1 MPDICLAGTGGMLP
15 LKDRYLTGCFLEYS
29 GKAILIDCGEGMQ
42 VALAAAD
49 IKISRIEMLLITH
62 FHADHVTGLPGLLL
76 SMGNCS
82 REDALDIYMPES
94 AERVVRNLISVCG
107 RLPFEVRLH
116 KLPDKEAVS
125 FTADKIDPML
135 TVSTLPVKH
144 SVKCLGYSLLL
155 EKKPVF
161 QPERAQ
167 ALGIPVKLWRV
178 LHAGEA
184 VTLDDG
190 RVILPDEV
198 TGEKRAPVK
207 VTYVT
212 DTLPIREIVPFAK
225 DADLFI
231 CEGMYGDTEKKQS
244 MNEKGHMLMQDACRL
259 AADASVKRLWLTHY
273 SPAEKHPENFDKELK
288 KLFPEVLIS
297 KDGEKITL

>member
-15 LKDRYLTGCFLEYS
+15 LKDRYLTGCFLEYN

-42 VALAAAD
+42 VALASSD
-49 IKISRIEMLLITH
+49 LKISRIEMILITH
-62 FHADHVTGLPGLLL
+62 NHADHVTGLPGLLL

-82 REDALDIYMPES
+82 REEPIDIYLPES

-107 RLPFEVRLH
+107 RLPFDVRLH
-116 KLPDKEAVS
+116 MLPDKEAVS

-135 TVSTLPVKH
+135 TIYTLPVRH
-144 SVKCLGYSLLL
+144 SVKCLAYSMVL
-155 EKKPVF
+155 EKKAVF
-161 QPERAQ
+161 QPDKAQ
-167 ALGIPVKLWRV
+167 SLGVPVKMWRV
-178 LHAGEA
+178 LHSGEA

-190 RVILPDEV
+190 RVIQSDEV
-198 TGEKRAPVK
+198 LGDKRPPVK

-212 DTLPIREIVPFAK
+212 DTLPIDPIVNFAK

-231 CEGMYGDTEKKQS
+231 CEGMYGDVDKKQS

-259 AADASVKRLWLTHY
+259 AEKACVKELWLTHY
-273 SPAEKHPENFDKELK
+273 SPAEKHPENFEKELK
-288 KLFPEVLIS
+288 KLFPNVIIS
-297 KDGEKITL
+297 KDGEKKTL

>member
-1 MPDICLAGTGGMLP
+1 MPEICLAGTGGMLP

-42 VALAAAD
+42 VALADAD
-49 IKISRIEMLLITH
+49 LKISRIEMILITH
-62 FHADHVTGLPGLLL
+62 DHADHVTGLPGLLL

-82 REDALDIYMPES
+82 REDALDIYMPKS
-94 AERVVRNLISVCG
+94 SERVIKSLLSVCG
-107 RLPFEVRLH
+107 RLPFQVKLH
-116 KLPDKEAVS
+116 TLPDREAVS

-135 TVSTLPVKH
+135 TVSTLPLKH
-144 SVKCLGYSLLL
+144 SVKCLGYSLRL

-167 ALGIPVKLWRV
+167 ALEIPVKYWRV
-178 LHAGEA
+178 LHAGDA

-190 RVILPDEV
+190 RTILPEQV
-198 TGEKRAPVK
+198 TGEKRDPVK

-212 DTLPIREIVPFAK
+212 DTLPIPEIADFAR

-231 CEGMYGDTEKKQS
+231 CEGMYGELDKKQS
-244 MNEKGHMLMQDACRL
+244 MNEKRHMLMQDACRL
-259 AADASVKRLWLTHY
+259 ADKANAKRLWLTHY
-273 SPAEKHPENFDKELK
+273 SPAEKHPENYTKELK
-288 KLFPEVLIS
+288 ALFGNVIVS
-297 KDGEKITL
+297 KDTEKITL

>member
-15 LKDRYLTGCFLEYS
+15 LKDRFLTGCFLEYS

-49 IKISRIEMLLITH
+49 IKISRIEMILITH
-62 FHADHVTGLPGLLL
+62 NHADHVTGLPGLLL

-82 REDALDIYMPES
+82 REEPLDIYMPEG
-94 AERVVRNLISVCG
+94 AERVVRSLISVCG
-107 RLPFEVRLH
+107 RLPFEVRLNT
-116 KLPDKEAVS
+116 LPDKEAVN
-125 FTADKIDPML
+125 FIADKIDPML
-135 TVSTLPVKH
+135 TISTLPVKH
-144 SVKCLGYSLLL
+144 SVKCLGYSLML

-161 QPERAQ
+161 QPEKAKE
-167 ALGIPVKLWRV
+167 LDIPVKLWRV

-190 RVILPDEV
+190 RTIQPDEV
-198 TGEKRAPVK
+198 TGDKRPPVK

-212 DTLPIREIVPFAK
+212 DTLPIGEIVGFAK
-225 DADLFI
+225 GADLFI
-231 CEGMYGDTEKKQS
+231 CEGMYGDTDKKQS

-259 AADASVKRLWLTHY
+259 AADAGVKRLWLTHY
-273 SPAEKHPENFDKELK
+273 SPAEKHPENFERELK

>member
-15 LKDRYLTGCFLEYS
+15 LKDRFLTGCFLEYS

-49 IKISRIEMLLITH
+49 IKISRIEMIFITH
-62 FHADHVTGLPGLLL
+62 NHADHVTGLPGLLL

-82 REDALDIYMPES
+82 REEPLDIYMPEG
-94 AERVVRNLISVCG
+94 AERVVRSLISVCG

-116 KLPDKEAVS
+116 TLPDKEAVN
-125 FTADKIDPML
+125 FIADKIDPML

-144 SVKCLGYSLLL
+144 SVKCLGYSLML

-161 QPERAQ
+161 QPEKAKE
-167 ALGIPVKLWRV
+167 LDIPVKLWRV

-190 RVILPDEV
+190 RTIQPDEV
-198 TGEKRAPVK
+198 TGDKRPPVK

-212 DTLPIREIVPFAK
+212 DTLPIKDIVGFAK

-231 CEGMYGDTEKKQS
+231 CEGMYGDKDKKQS

-259 AADASVKRLWLTHY
+259 AAEAGVKRLWLTHY
-273 SPAEKHPENFDKELK
+273 SPAEKHPENFEKELK
-288 KLFPEVLIS
+288 KLFPQVLIS

>member
-15 LKDRYLTGCFLEYS
+15 LKDRYLTGCFLEYN

-49 IKISRIEMLLITH
+49 LKISRIEMILITH
-62 FHADHVTGLPGLLL
+62 YHADHVTGLPGLLL

-82 REDALDIYMPES
+82 REDTLDIFIPES
-94 AERVVRNLISVCG
+94 SERVVRNLISVCG
-107 RLPFEVRLH
+107 RLPFEVRIH
-116 KLPDKEAVS
+116 KLPDNEAVS
-125 FTADKIDPML
+125 ITADKIDPML
-135 TVSTLPVKH
+135 TISTLPVKH
-144 SVKCLGYSLLL
+144 SVKCLGYSFLL

-161 QPERAQ
+161 QPERAKE
-167 ALGIPVKLWRV
+167 LDIPVKYWRV

-190 RVILPDEV
+190 RVIQPEDV
-198 TGEKRAPVK
+198 TGEKRDPVK

-212 DTLPIREIVPFAK
+212 DTLPIKEIISFAK
-225 DADLFI
+225 NADLFI

-259 AADASVKRLWLTHY
+259 AKEASVKELWLTHY
-273 SPAEKHPENFDKELK
+273 SPAEKHPENFRNELK
-288 KLFPEVLIS
+288 KLFSNVRVS
-297 KDGEKITL
+297 SDGDKITL

>member
-1 MPDICLAGTGGMLP
+1 MPEICLAGTGGMLP

-49 IKISRIEMLLITH
+49 LKISRIEMLLITH
-62 FHADHVTGLPGLLL
+62 DHADHVTGLPGLLL

-94 AERVVRNLISVCG
+94 SLRVVKSLMSVCG

-116 KLPDKEAVS
+116 TLPDKEAVS
-125 FTADKIDPML
+125 FKADKIDPML
-135 TVSTLPVKH
+135 TISSLPVKH
-144 SVKCLGYSLLL
+144 SVRCLGYSLKL

-161 QPERAQ
+161 QPDKAKE
-167 ALGIPVKLWRV
+167 LDIPVKYWRV
-178 LHAGEA
+178 LHSGET
-184 VTLDDG
+184 VTLEDG
-190 RVILPDEV
+190 RKILPEMV
-198 TGEKRAPVK
+198 TGDKRDPVK

-212 DTLPIREIVPFAK
+212 DTLPIPEIEDFAR

-231 CEGMYGDTEKKQS
+231 CEGMYGELDKKQS
-244 MNEKGHMLMQDACRL
+244 MNEKRHMLMQDACRL
-259 AADASVKRLWLTHY
+259 SDKAGVKQLWLTHY
-273 SPAEKHPENFDKELK
+273 SPAEKYPENYEKELK
-288 KLFPEVLIS
+288 KLFKNVRIS

>member
-49 IKISRIEMLLITH
+49 MKISRIELLLITH
-62 FHADHVTGLPGLLL
+62 SHADHVTGLPGLLL

-82 REDALDIYMPES
+82 REEPLDIYIPES

-107 RLPFEVRLH
+107 RLPFEVRLR
-116 KLPDKEAVS
+116 KLPDKESVS
-125 FTADKIDPML
+125 FAADRIDPML
-135 TVSTLPVKH
+135 TISTLPLKH
-144 SVKCLGYSLLL
+144 SVRCLGYSMLL

-161 QPERAQ
+161 QPDRAQ
-167 ALGIPVKLWRV
+167 ALGVPIKLWRT

-184 VTLDDG
+184 VTLEDG
-190 RVILPDEV
+190 RIIQPEEV
-198 TGEKRAPVK
+198 TGEKRSSVK

-212 DTLPIREIVPFAK
+212 DTLPIREIAEFA
-225 DADLFI
+225 ANSDLFI
-231 CEGMYGDTEKKQS
+231 CEGMYGDKDKKQS
-244 MNEKGHMLMQDACRL
+244 MNEKGHMLMQDACQL
-259 AADASVKRLWLTHY
+259 AAEADAKRLWLTHY
-273 SPAEKHPENFDKELK
+273 SPAEKYPENYEKELK
-288 KLFPEVLIS
+288 KLFPPVTIP
-297 KDGEKITL
+297 KDGEKLTL

>member
-15 LKDRYLTGCFLEYS
+15 LKDRYLTGCFLEYN

-42 VALAAAD
+42 VALASSD
-49 IKISRIEMLLITH
+49 LKISRIEMILITH
-62 FHADHVTGLPGLLL
+62 NHADHVTGLLL

-82 REDALDIYMPES
+82 REEPLDIYLPES

-107 RLPFEVRLH
+107 RLPFDVRLH
-116 KLPDKEAVS
+116 MLPDKEAVS

-135 TVSTLPVKH
+135 TIYTLPVRH
-144 SVKCLGYSLLL
+144 SVKCLAYSMLL
-155 EKKPVF
+155 EKKAVF
-161 QPERAQ
+161 QPDKAQ
-167 ALGIPVKLWRV
+167 SLGLPVKMWRV
-178 LHAGEA
+178 LHSGEA

-190 RVILPDEV
+190 RVIQPDEV
-198 TGEKRAPVK
+198 LGDKRPPVK

-212 DTLPIREIVPFAK
+212 DTLPIDPIVNFAK

-231 CEGMYGDTEKKQS
+231 CEGMYGDADKKQS

-259 AADASVKRLWLTHY
+259 AEKACVKELWLTHY
-273 SPAEKHPENFDKELK
+273 SPAEKHPENFEKELK
-288 KLFPEVLIS
+288 KLFPNVIIS
-297 KDGEKITL
+297 KDGEKKTL

>member
-15 LKDRYLTGCFLEYS
+15 LKDRFLTGCFLEYS

-49 IKISRIEMLLITH
+49 IKINRIEMILITH
-62 FHADHVTGLPGLLL
+62 NHADHVTGLPGLLL

-82 REDALDIYMPES
+82 REEPLDIYMPEG
-94 AERVVRNLISVCG
+94 AERVVRSLISVCG
-107 RLPFEVRLH
+107 RLPFEVRLNT
-116 KLPDKEAVS
+116 LPDKEAVS

-144 SVKCLGYSLLL
+144 SVKCLGYSLML

-161 QPERAQ
+161 QPEKAKE
-167 ALGIPVKLWRV
+167 LDIPVKLWRV

-190 RVILPDEV
+190 RIIQPDEV
-198 TGEKRAPVK
+198 TGDKRPPVK

-212 DTLPIREIVPFAK
+212 DTLPICEIVGFAK

-231 CEGMYGDTEKKQS
+231 CEGMYGDKDKKQS

-259 AADASVKRLWLTHY
+259 AAEAGVKRMWLTHY
-273 SPAEKHPENFDKELK
+273 SPAEKHPENFENELK